1 MEGKKILKLCYKC
14 SKICKILCNMFK
26 NKFYIIKSKFKSG
39 VTKLVAYPS
48 EVTSVT
54 NYIKPKNTVSYN
66 ESFT

>member
-1 MEGKKILKLCYKC
+1 MLQTC
-14 SKICKILCNMFK
+14 SKIYMVLCNAFK

-39 VTKLVAYPS
+39 VVKLVAYPS
-48 EVTSVT
+48 EATSVT